1 MLKLK
6 YSSKELIILFFCGLL
21 VFSMQASAACTAVY
35 VGPDASADGSI
46 IIARSNDYNNVWGNH
61 ITVTPHVDNSPGRFM
76 PVSADGAVKAEIPAT
91 TYKFTATPYMNSSEA
106 SNGADCD
113 AAACT
118 NEYGVAMTMSVS
130 AHLNN
135 ASLHADPLVQEGLA
149 EVSAVDLV
157 VCQSKTA
164 REAVEVLL
172 GIVDKYGNSES
183 NIAII
188 SDQNEVWYVE
198 MYGGHQYAAVKMP
211 KDKVAVFGNEF
222 SLEYLSDYEDS
233 ITSPNLTK
241 LPEQKGFA
249 VHGKNNE
256 INLFETYAGKNIT
269 NDTDH
274 MRTWE
279 GHRLLSP
286 SKYSSDYDHNAM
298 YPLSFAP
305 DKKVSLQDV
314 AHVLRDRY
322 EGTKY
327 SPDEAGRNDTRPIGN
342 DISLS
347 SHMLQVFPNLPAD
360 MSCVSWVSSGPPVYG
375 VYVPVSN
382 DCVNVS
388 SAYGA
393 NQSENETGVFDTEH
407 YPFYVFKGLCTQCMG
422 PDHYK
427 VYGRPVQVY
436 WNESEGHMFTGM
448 GDVLS
453 KASQISDKD
462 ARANYLTSY
471 CNDMQTKAFEDGKQ
485 ILHEV
490 TLAQNANN
498 DTVGL
503 KNGTNATQGSA
514 NQTNLPSIELK
525 LDSSKYQD
533 VPQVP
538 DGAGGFLGFLFP
550 W

>member
-1 MLKLK
+1 MKLK
-6 YSSKELIILFFCGLL
+6 YSSKELIVLFFCGLL
-21 VFSMQASAACTAVY
+21 VCSMQASAACTAVY
-35 VGPDASADGSI
+35 VGQDASADGSI
-46 IIARSNDYNNVWGNH
+46 IIARSNDYREVWGNH
-61 ITVTPHVDNSPGRFM
+61 ITITPHVDNSPGRSM
-76 PVSADGAVKAEIPAT
+76 PVSVDGAVKAEIPAT
-91 TYKFTATPYMNSSEA
+91 TYKYTATPYMNSSGV
-106 SNGADCD
+106 SNGAVSD

-130 AHLNN
+130 AYLNN
-135 ASLHADPLVQEGLA
+135 ASLQADPLVREGVT
-149 EVSAVDLV
+149 EVSATDLV
-157 VCQSKTA
+157 ICQSKTA
-164 REAVEVLL
+164 REAVDVLL
-172 GIVDKYGNSES
+172 GLVDKYGNAES

-211 KDKVAVFGNEF
+211 RDKVAVFGNEF
-222 SLEYLSDYEDS
+222 SLEYLSEYEDS

-269 NDTDH
+269 NDTAH

-286 SKYSSDYDHNAM
+286 SKYSADYNNNAT
-298 YPLSFAP
+298 YPLSFTP
-305 DKKVSLQDV
+305 DNKVSLQDV

-322 EGTKY
+322 EGTQY
-327 SPDEAGRNDTRPIGN
+327 SPDEAGRNDTRVIGS
-342 DISLS
+342 DESLS
-347 SHMLQVFPNLPAD
+347 SHMIQVFPDLPAD

-382 DCVNVS
+382 DCINVS
-388 SAYGA
+388 EAYGA
-393 NQSENETGVFDTEH
+393 NQSENDSGVYDTEH
-407 YPFYVFKGLCTQCMG
+407 YPFYVSKDLCARCMG
-422 PDHYK
+422 PNHYK
-427 VYGRPVQVY
+427 DYGRPVQAY
-436 WNESEGHMFTGM
+436 WNESEGHMFTAM

-453 KASQISDKD
+453 NAEKMNDED
-462 ARANYLTSY
+462 RADYLTSY

-490 TLAQNANN
+490 ASAQNVNN
-498 DTVGL
+498 TTGHQL
-503 KNGTNATQGSA
+503 
-514 NQTNLPSIELK
+514 ELK
-525 LDSSKYQD
+525 LNASQYSD
-533 VPQVP
+533 VPPVP
-538 DGAGGFLGFLFP
+538 DGSQGFFGFKLP